1 MLQQDVPL
9 AALFERAWTSYEDA
23 DAEQSKVALPLNAWH
38 AGHDSRVL
46 LTEFTVLRAKASL
59 HICICA
65 QDAIRWLQAAV
76 ARVSAAGV
84 LSSNEEVDDIPT
96 ADLKYL
102 LLPYMQGY
110 LLSDSRER
118 DVHKRL
124 EGMQEASSHLTQ

>member
-1 MLQQDVPL
+1 MHQQDVPL

-23 DAEQSKVALPLNAWH
+23 DAEQSKVDLLLITWH
-38 AGHDSRVL
+38 AGQDSRVL
-46 LTEFTVLRAKASL
+46 LTELTVLGSEASL
-59 HICICA
+59 HIRCCV

-76 ARVSAAGV
+76 VRVSTAGV

-96 ADLKYL
+96 ADMKYL

-124 EGMQEASSHLTQ
+124 EAMQEAGSHLTR